1 LATLTRE
8 RVPATFFLTGAF
20 VDANPALCA
29 RTARLGPVGNH
40 TSSHPHLPQLSDS
53 QVRAQVAS
61 AQAAI
66 LRATAKDPRPLFR
79 FPFGDYGTHALRLV
93 NDLGYTAYGWSVDT
107 LGWKGGAAGVSVA
120 QIASRVA
127 AARTPGEIVLMH
139 LGAAADGSTLD
150 ASALPQIIAD
160 ARSAGYGFVTL
171 TGF

>member
-1 LATLTRE
+1 M
-8 RVPATFFLTGAF
+8 
-20 VDANPALCA
+20 
-29 RTARLGPVGNH
+29 
-40 TSSHPHLPQLSDS
+40 
-53 QVRAQVAS
+53 
-61 AQAAI
+61 
-66 LRATAKDPRPLFR
+66 
-79 FPFGDYGTHALRLV
+79 
-93 NDLGYTAYGWSVDT
+93 
-107 LGWKGGAAGVSVA
+107 SVA